1 MTVNKPEILSF
12 NNFIRYLDIPKA
24 CELNKPIYKKMF
36 LDNGI
41 LDTTDKACLKG
52 DVDKIRWL
60 YTLKP
65 STINIAPHID
75 SECEYPEVAVLHVEL
90 SNPKRIKRI
99 AHFIN
104 RSIPYPLVLLFT
116 HHSDGQ
122 DYLAI
127 SLADKRINQADKE
140 KWVIE
145 DSIYSGWISFT
156 NQNDHEATFLASLH
170 IGNLPF
176 KNFWIFY
183 QALMERVIAINC
195 AYHSG
200 SFNLVDDN
208 KQQVNQ
214 NRLEMLREL
223 EKLDTQK
230 AEITNKLKKEKQ
242 MGKQVD
248 LNTQV
253 KNINDKIAQ
262 IKSSL

>member
-1 MTVNKPEILSF
+1 MTFKKTGITSF
-12 NNFIRYLDIPKA
+12 DNFIQYLDIPKA

-75 SECEYPEVAVLHVEL
+75 SEREYPEVAVLHAEL

-122 DYLAI
+122 NYLAI
-127 SLADKRINQADKE
+127 CLADKRINQADKE
-140 KWVIE
+140 KWVIK

-156 NQNDHEATFLASLH
+156 NQNNLEAAFLASLH
-170 IGNLPF
+170 MSNLPF
-176 KNFWIFY
+176 KNFWNFY
-183 QALMERVIAINC
+183 QALMERVIAMNC
-195 AYHSG
+195 AHHSG
-200 SFNLVDDN
+200 SFTLASDN
-208 KQQVNQ
+208 KQK
-214 NRLEMLREL
+214 NRLEILREL
-223 EKLDTQK
+223 EKLDAQK
-230 AEITNKLKKEKQ
+230 AEIANKLKKEKQ

>member
-12 NNFIRYLDIPKA
+12 DNFIQYLDIPKA

-41 LDTTDKACLKG
+41 LDTTDKTCLKY
-52 DVDKIRWL
+52 DVDKVRWL

-65 STINIAPHID
+65 STINIAPHIN
-75 SECEYPEVAVLHVEL
+75 SEHEYPEVAVLHIEL
-90 SNPKRIKRI
+90 SNPKRLKRI

-122 DYLAI
+122 DYFAI

-156 NQNDHEATFLASLH
+156 NQNNHEATFLASLH
-170 IGNLPF
+170 MSNLPF
-176 KNFWIFY
+176 KNFWNFY
-183 QALMERVIAINC
+183 QALMERVIAMNC
-195 AYHSG
+195 AYNSG
-200 SFNLVDDN
+200 SFTLAGDN
-208 KQQVNQ
+208 RQQINK

-223 EKLDTQK
+223 EKLDAQK
-230 AEITNKLKKEKQ
+230 TEITNKLKKEKQ
-242 MGKQVD
+242 IGKQVD

-262 IKSSL
+262 IQGSL